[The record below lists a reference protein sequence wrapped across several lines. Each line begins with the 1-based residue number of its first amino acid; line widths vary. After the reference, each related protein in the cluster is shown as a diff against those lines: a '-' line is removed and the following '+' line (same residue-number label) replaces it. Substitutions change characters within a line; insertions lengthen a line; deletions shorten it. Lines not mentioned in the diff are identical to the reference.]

1 MTATVYEIVDV
12 QNQDAQQI
20 LNVFHYVDP
29 AGSTDIDGLLDNYI
43 DDVLPLVI
51 QMQSNTLTH
60 IGLRYRQVYPSATL
74 QLERAITSGGVGLV
88 SGEWLST
95 FYAASGKWILGNPTV
110 NLVGGTLPHIKRGGV
125 RLGGVV
131 ETGVVEDAF
140 VSGYVSAFAA
150 WVAELF
156 NPGVGAFE
164 LCVAS
169 FLNSA
174 RARQHT
180 VQQYTIPTASSA
192 PAPSTQNTRK
202 VLRGRSF

>member
-1 MTATVYEIVDV
+1 VAATIYEIVDV

-29 AGSTDIDGLLDNYI
+29 AGSTDIAGLLDNYI

-51 QMQSNTLTH
+51 QMQSNALTH
-60 IGLRYRQVYPSATL
+60 TSLRYRQVYPTASL
-74 QLERAITSGGVGLV
+74 QLERTISSGGVGLV

-95 FYAASGKWILGNPTV
+95 FFAASGKWILGNPTV
-110 NLVGGTLPHIKRGGV
+110 NLVGGSLPHIKRGGV
-125 RLGGVV
+125 RLAGVV

-140 VSGYVSAFAA
+140 VSGYVTAFAA
-150 WVAELF
+150 WVAELL

-169 FLNSA
+169 FLNAS
-174 RARQHT
+174 RVRQST
-180 VQQYTIPTASSA
+180 VQQYCIPTAASA
-192 PAPSTQNTRK
+192 PSPSTQNTRK
-202 VLRGRSF
+202 VLRGRSS